1 MRSKSNM
8 KNIILILTLNIVF
21 LSSMWNCNDK
31 FNEMC
36 KEYPQLIEN
45 LSELEYDYSAK
56 GIISKKVNSNNI
68 NKGLW
73 ALFEITLVD
82 DIATKIDMD
91 KKGNLL
97 EGIVN

>member
-1 MRSKSNM
+1 M

-21 LSSMWNCNDK
+21 LSSLWNCKDK
-31 FNEMC
+31 FDEMC
-36 KEYPQLIEN
+36 EEYPQLRQN
-45 LSELEYDYSAK
+45 LFKPLFDEDYN
-56 GIISKKVNSNNI
+56 IIKTKI
-68 NKGLW
+68 IPPTDDDIRDIKKGLW

-82 DIATKIDMD
+82 NIDTEIDTD